1 MKEKNSKLLSIENK
15 KNILNDKK
23 LKIVKLKEE

>member
-23 LKIVKLKEE
+23 LKIAKLKEE